1 MPKIRVLVVDDSSFL
16 RRSLPKILETDPEIE
31 VVGTAAD
38 GEAALRLTRELRP
51 DVVTLD
57 VMMPVMDG
65 LTALRRIMK
74 ETPTAVLMVSSTTRE
89 GTDETLEALALG
101 AVDFIQKPSG
111 PTSLDIDRISEDLI
125 GKVKSAYTGKIKV
138 AATVDATRARL
149 RAISDQLKSGQ
160 PKPIPPPVRKT
171 STHERAKE
179 LVAIAAST
187 GGPAA
192 LQVLLPQLPAELGAG
207 IVIVQH
213 IAPGFTRPLAERLD
227 AISQIRV
234 KEAED
239 GEPITPSLA
248 LLSPADRHLTVV
260 REGDALFAQL
270 RTEPADALYRPSAT
284 VLFDSVA
291 RACGA
296 SACAVILTGMGDDG
310 SVSLRTILAKGGHT
324 IAQDEATSLI
334 YGMPKRAV
342 EAGGVAVSLP
352 LEKIAEE
359 IVRVC

>member
-38 GEAALRLTRELRP
+38 GEAALRLMRELRP

-65 LTALRRIMK
+65 LTALRHIMK
-74 ETPTAVLMVSSTTRE
+74 ETPTAVLMVSSATRE
-89 GTDETLEALALG
+89 GTDETLEALSLG
-101 AVDFIQKPSG
+101 AIDFIQKPSG
-111 PTSLDIDRISEDLI
+111 PTSLDIEQVSEDLI
-125 GKVKSAYTGKIKV
+125 GKVKLAYTGKIKI

-149 RAISDQLKSGQ
+149 RAISEQLKQGQ
-160 PKPIPPPVRKT
+160 PKPVLPPVRRSPT
-171 STHERAKE
+171 SGRAKG

-192 LQVLLPQLPAELGAG
+192 LQVLLPQLPADLGAG
-207 IVIVQH
+207 LVIVQH
-213 IAPGFTRPLAERLD
+213 IAAGFTRPLAERLN
-227 AISQIRV
+227 AISQLRV

-239 GEPITPSLA
+239 GEPITPGLA
-248 LLSPADRHLTVV
+248 LLSPADHHLSVARQGELWV
-260 REGDALFAQL
+260 ARLSL
-270 RTEPADALYRPSAT
+270 EPVNALYRPSAS

-291 RACGA
+291 RTCGSA
-296 SACAVILTGMGDDG
+296 ACAVILTGMGDDG
-310 SVSLRTILAKGGHT
+310 AASLRAVFEKGSHT

-342 EAGGVAVSLP
+342 EAGGIAVSLP

>member
-1 MPKIRVLVVDDSSFL
+1 MSKIRVLVVDDSSFL
-16 RRSLPKILETDPEIE
+16 RRNLPKILETDPAIE

-38 GEAALRLTRELRP
+38 GEAAVRLTRELRP

-57 VMMPVMDG
+57 IMMPVMDG
-65 LTALRRIMK
+65 LTALRHIMR
-74 ETPTAVLMVSSTTRE
+74 ETPTAVLMVSSATRE
-89 GTDETLEALALG
+89 GTHETLDALALG

-111 PTSLDIDRISEDLI
+111 PTSLDIEKASDELI
-125 GKVKSAYTGKIKV
+125 GKVKAAYTGKIKV

-149 RAISDQLKSGQ
+149 RAISQQLKGSQ
-160 PKPIPPPVRKT
+160 PRPVVPIVPHT
-171 STHERAKE
+171 SADSRAKQ

-239 GEPITPSLA
+239 GEPITPGLA
-248 LLSPADRHLTVV
+248 LLSPADRHLSVA
-260 REGDALFAQL
+260 RDGDSLITRL
-270 RTEPADALYRPSAT
+270 GVEPANTLYRPSAN
-284 VLFDSVA
+284 VLFESVA
-291 RACGA
+291 RVCGA
-296 SACAVILTGMGDDG
+296 AACAVILTGMGDDG
-310 SVSLRTILAKGGHT
+310 AANLRTIFEKGGHT

-342 EAGGVAVSLP
+342 EAGGVELSLP